1 MVQNITAQNMEHSPF
16 VQNYVFFRTDRN
28 TVNQQKLT
36 TDYKNSTN
44 KLIIQIQIWYKCN
57 TKNGQM

>member
-16 VQNYVFFRTDRN
+16 VQNFRTDRN
-28 TVNQQKLT
+28 TVNQQELT